1 MNHRWLEPLQR
12 EKASCDHSWVDPFT
26 DTQSVVVY
34 SSGPKLLQVLQL
46 ILVESFHPLSP
57 SGIYCIQI
65 ECKLNKL
72 QLMFK
77 FGKMSPDSVTCV
89 TTDPYVCS
97 RSTVLVPPTTDHH
110 HQALIKPELSRACI
124 NTQNSV

>member
-1 MNHRWLEPLQR
+1 
-12 EKASCDHSWVDPFT
+12 
-26 DTQSVVVY
+26 
-34 SSGPKLLQVLQL
+34 
-46 ILVESFHPLSP
+46 
-57 SGIYCIQI
+57 
-65 ECKLNKL
+65 
-72 QLMFK
+72 MFK

-124 NTQNSV
+124 NTQNLV